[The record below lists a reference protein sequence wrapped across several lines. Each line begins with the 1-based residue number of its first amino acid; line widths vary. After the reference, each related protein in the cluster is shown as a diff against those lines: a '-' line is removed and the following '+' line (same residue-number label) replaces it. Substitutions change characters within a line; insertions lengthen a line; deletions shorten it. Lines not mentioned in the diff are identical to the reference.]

1 MRSHAPSGWYTCALA
16 RVRVRVCGRP
26 GSARAVH
33 AWGARVRAASAAPW
47 RRAAARRAR
56 VQRSRS
62 AGSCVCARMRA
73 PRAPAWR
80 VHQFSARG
88 SALAVVGTLAA
99 TAGIVAWVHEMQRD
113 ERDKLRKG
121 LARDKAMLAKKRAE
135 RGLPPLPE

>member
-1 MRSHAPSGWYTCALA
+1 M
-16 RVRVRVCGRP
+16 
-26 GSARAVH
+26 
-33 AWGARVRAASAAPW
+33 
-47 RRAAARRAR
+47 
-56 VQRSRS
+56 
-62 AGSCVCARMRA
+62 CARMRA

-135 RGLPPLPE
+135 RGMPPLPE